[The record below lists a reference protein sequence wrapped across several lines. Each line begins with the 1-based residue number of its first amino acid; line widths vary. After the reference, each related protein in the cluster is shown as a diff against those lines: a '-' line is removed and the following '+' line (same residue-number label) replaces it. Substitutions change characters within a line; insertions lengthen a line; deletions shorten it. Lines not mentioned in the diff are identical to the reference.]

1 MKALFAAV
9 VLAAVLM
16 FTTPAGAEDEPNRL
30 DCSAI
35 RGTEYLSWGERDWY
49 WANCIGRTLTASV
62 SLSDFDR
69 GFLEAGGAPALLPRI
84 ARVRYCES
92 SDVPTIVGGGLY
104 LGLMQF
110 HPRTWTAA
118 GGGDW
123 RDPYQQ
129 GANTARLIAMANPAS
144 QWPVCWYR

>member
-1 MKALFAAV
+1 MFLRAAV

-16 FTTPAGAEDEPNRL
+16 FAAPAGAEDEPNRL

-49 WANCIGRTLTASV
+49 WANCIGRIASIA
-62 SLSDFDR
+62 SPSISDFDR
-69 GFLEAGGAPALLPRI
+69 GFLDAGGSIYVLPRVH
-84 ARVRYCES
+84 RTMRCES
-92 SDVPTIVGGGLY
+92 SGDPYAVGSGLY

-129 GANTARLIAMANPAS
+129 GANTARLIAMANPAY